1 MTALGELVRH
11 DESGSRGGVLKSGQA
26 IRSTKAK
33 QLPCMD
39 RPREAVDRRLPRTLR
54 SRSSGMF
61 VAGILGA
68 AGAFFAAQALLLDL
82 GGIASPGPG
91 FLPFLL
97 GASIMLCAALIGIDC
112 WRSVEGEAVE
122 FGHRDVVITIA
133 ALLAVP
139 LIFERLGAYISLALF
154 GIAILIL
161 VGRIAPLLAIAA
173 TIVGLTACWYF
184 FQVLLGVQL
193 PTGPW

>member
-1 MTALGELVRH
+1 MTGLRELVRH
-11 DESGSRGGVLKSGQA
+11 DESGSRGGVLKSEQA
-26 IRSTKAK
+26 ISSTKAQ

-39 RPREAVDRRLPRTLR
+39 RPSGAIKASLPRTFR
-54 SRSSGMF
+54 SRSGGMF

-91 FLPFLL
+91 FLPLLL
-97 GASIMLCAALIGIDC
+97 GAFIMMSAALIGIDC
-112 WRSVEGEAVE
+112 WRSAEGEAAE
-122 FGHRDVVITIA
+122 LGHRDVLITIA

-139 LIFERLGAYISLALF
+139 VIFERLGAHISLALF
-154 GIAILIL
+154 GIAILTLI
-161 VGRIAPLLAIAA
+161 GRIAPLLAIGA
-173 TIVGLTACWYF
+173 TILGLIACWFF